1 MKDCIG
7 DNAAKPAV
15 AVSACL
21 LGECCTW
28 RGDSNALP
36 ASVLV
41 RLGDACEIVPVCPE
55 VQGGLPTPRQPSEI
69 VARGNGSCVA
79 GFQGKVAAV
88 SDIGIDHLGVARDNA
103 RVRLVRGFGDGGA
116 NAEKDNCAAFGPIKR
131 VVSKTGEDVTAQFEA
146 GAAAALADAQA
157 AGCRFAL
164 LKEKSPSCG
173 YGRIY
178 DGTFSGRL
186 VPGNGVAAQAFSDA
200 GIKVFG
206 ESRVGELLVA
216 LGRGV

>member
-1 MKDCIG
+1 MSKLHDI
-7 DNAAKPAV
+7 KPAV

-36 ASVLV
+36 NEALA
-41 RLGDACEIVPVCPE
+41 RLRDACEIVPVCPE

-69 VARGNGSCVA
+69 VQGGSAPAA
-79 GFQGKVAAV
+79 GEV
-88 SDIGIDHLGVARDNA
+88 
-103 RVRLVRGFGDGGA
+103 
-116 NAEKDNCAAFGPIKR
+116 R
-131 VVSKTGEDVTAQFEA
+131 VVAKAGEDVTAQFEA
-146 GAAAALADAQA
+146 GARAALAEARA

-178 DGTFSGRL
+178 DGTFSGVL
-186 VPGNGVAAQAFSDA
+186 VPGNGVAAQLFADA
-200 GIKVFG
+200 GIEVFG
-206 ESRVGELLVA
+206 ESRVDELLERRGESRAGELFER
-216 LGRGV
+216 RGE